1 MKVLLTGATGFIGNA
16 IFAELRGKGFEIIPV
31 GGPHSSGSDIVSC
44 DISNRE
50 TVMELSSF
58 GEVDAV
64 VHAAGLAH
72 RLKSGSPQDFIRT
85 NVDGV
90 RNVAELAVQLGA
102 KRFVLLSSVLVYG
115 QAAEKVN
122 EPLGEQTP
130 CVPTDVYGRSKLG
143 GEKAAQEVCESNSIA
158 LSILRLVPTI
168 GEGSKGNFT
177 KLIGAIERGQFIWVG
192 KGENRKSMIY
202 VCDVARAV
210 RVFLKAG
217 ETKTGI
223 FNVAASPI
231 TMNELVAAIART
243 LGKKVPAARIPAVPV
258 SMSLRLLA
266 HIPFAG
272 SIGAL
277 SDTIAKWLSDE
288 VYSTAKIEK
297 EIGFKPKTSL
307 IVAAG
312 RDVTYYMKNAGSN
325 ARK

>member
-16 IFAELRGKGFEIIPV
+16 ILTELRGKGFEIIPV
-31 GGPHSSGSDIVSC
+31 GGPHSSRSDILSC

-50 TVMELSSF
+50 AVMELSSV
-58 GEVDAV
+58 GKVDAV

-72 RLKSGSPQDFIRT
+72 RLKGGIPQDFNRT

-90 RNVAELAVQLGA
+90 RNVAELAVQLEA
-102 KRFVLLSSVLVYG
+102 KRLVLLSSVLVYG
-115 QAAEKVN
+115 KAAEKAI
-122 EPLGEQTP
+122 EPLGEQAP
-130 CVPTDVYGRSKLG
+130 CVPTDAYGQSKLD
-143 GEKAAQEVCESNSIA
+143 GEKAAREVCEKNSVA
-158 LSILRLVPTI
+158 LSVLRLVPTI
-168 GEGSKGNFT
+168 GEGGKGNFA
-177 KLIGAIERGQFIWVG
+177 KLIRVIDRGQFIWVG

-202 VCDVARAV
+202 VGDVARAV
-210 RVFLKAG
+210 RAVLKAG
-217 ETKTGI
+217 NTKPGI

-231 TMNELVAAIART
+231 TMNELVAEIART

-258 SMSLRLLA
+258 SLSLRVLA

-272 SIGAL
+272 SIGGL

-288 VYSTAKIEK
+288 VYSTAKIER

-307 IVAAG
+307 AVAAE

-325 ARK
+325 SRK